1 MRKPAATPRTPT
13 TAAIRSIPTRALVG
27 RLSMY
32 TAAITS
38 PAAKC
43 PIVVTASTDITQRWT
58 APMLIPWVDRGRGLA
73 GSIK

>member
-1 MRKPAATPRTPT
+1 
-13 TAAIRSIPTRALVG
+13 
-27 RLSMY
+27 MY

-58 APMLIPWVDRGRGLA
+58 VVMLIPCVERGRGLA
-73 GSIK
+73 GSIR